1 MGGGRSDPAATG
13 AGTVLDRLGEWA
25 QRAASLVGAADEVGR
40 RHGDDRGPV
49 DHDRDRRLRGG
60 CHPMPPPAQSAPSAT
75 SPAAGAGA
83 GQVTFAAGAGVRVA
97 GGTGTKVCEWGGLR
111 GGGTR
116 VIAVG
121 HHGLT
126 AGWCAGSALVVGTAM
141 SSTHRR
147 VRCVRRGGLSM
158 FGGASDVDGSRAST
172 GDGSPPSDPTSS
184 PASRGR
190 SSRGGRGG
198 RRFRMCLPPP
208 QFGSTPRIRSRRCP
222 WGTSRIRGICRR
234 TGCACG
240 CARLR

>member
-60 CHPMPPPAQSAPSAT
+60 CHPMPPPAQPAPSAT
-75 SPAAGAGA
+75 PPAAGA

-97 GGTGTKVCEWGGLR
+97 DGTGTEVGEWGGLR

-172 GDGSPPSDPTSS
+172 GDGSPASKGRSS

-190 SSRGGRGG
+190 SSRRGRGG
-198 RRFRMCLPPP
+198 RRFWMCLPPP
-208 QFGSTPRIRSRRCP
+208 QSGSTPRIRSRRCP
-222 WGTSRIRGICRR
+222 WGNSRIRGTCRR
-234 TGCACG
+234 TG
-240 CARLR
+240 